1 MRPPG
6 SGPKQQTIDG
16 LNDLPNYIEVD
27 GDKDVED
34 IAVGEFHA
42 IALTTDRCVYV
53 IGSNENGQLGL
64 GAGVERS
71 SESWTKV
78 SLDIAPYDR
87 IVSVASGPRNSFI
100 LVASQADLALEG

>member
-6 SGPKQQTIDG
+6 SGPKQQTIPG
-16 LNDLPNYIEVD
+16 LNDIPNYMEVD

-42 IALTTDRCVYV
+42 IALTTDGCVYA
-53 IGSNENGQLGL
+53 IGRNENGQLGL
-64 GAGVERS
+64 GADVKGS

-78 SLDIAPYDR
+78 SLDIAPQDR
-87 IVSVASGPRNSFI
+87 VISVASGPRSSFT
-100 LVASQADLALEG
+100 LVQ